1 MVMSSEPLH
10 KPILIVIAG
19 PNGSGKTTITSKF
32 LQHEWVEDAEYINPD
47 IVAQEIFG
55 NWNDSH
61 AVLKALQYCDDKRKE
76 CLREHRCM
84 IFESVMSTDSKVDF
98 IRKAKEEGYFIR
110 VFFISTNS
118 PRINASRIA
127 KRVMRGGHGV
137 PIEKIISRYTK
148 SIINCG
154 IFSKIVDRTYV
165 YDNSAEDSEATL
177 LFRLSDGKLVKQY
190 VKELPEWAECLRP

>member
-1 MVMSSEPLH
+1 MSSEPLH
-10 KPILIVIAG
+10 KPTLIVIAG

-32 LQHEWVEDAEYINPD
+32 LQHGWLKAAEYINPD

-61 AVLKALQYCDDKRKE
+61 AVLQALQYCDDKREE
-76 CLREHRCM
+76 CLCEHSSM

-110 VFFISTNS
+110 VFFISTNDPS
-118 PRINASRIA
+118 INASRIA
-127 KRVMRGGHGV
+127 KRVMKGGHGV
-137 PIEKIISRYTK
+137 PIEKIISRFSK

-154 IFSKIVDRTYV
+154 MVSKIVDRTYV
-165 YDNSAEDSEATL
+165 YDNSSEDSEATI

-190 VKELPEWAECLRP
+190 VKEVPKWAECLRP